1 MQLQWASY
9 PSDLQN
15 IAYVLWDLS
24 ILTVIIIING
34 KIIIVASI
42 LGKGSEKKTRK
53 KCGLLPNWGSR
64 RVVKSQT
71 IILENYFCT
80 EHVESF

>member
-1 MQLQWASY
+1 MQLQWANY

-34 KIIIVASI
+34 KITIVASI
-42 LGKGSEKKTRK
+42 LGKGSEKKPGKSVVFCQTG
-53 KCGLLPNWGSR
+53 GLEG
-64 RVVKSQT
+64 
-71 IILENYFCT
+71 
-80 EHVESF
+80 